1 MVLVGSHSVKKLDE
15 CVLEWVYD
23 RRSKGLRVSR
33 KFIMKKAKL
42 LHDEMKKEGQFD
54 DNVDFLASTGWLRQF
69 MQRNGLSLRRKT
81 SIAQKDPDRVI
92 DKLVAFVLQVRRL
105 SSKHNYQPVDIIVMD
120 ETPVWSDM
128 ISDTTIDIT
137 GSKTVTVKS
146 TGHEKSRVSVCLAA
160 KADGTKLPP
169 MIVFKG
175 AKRETDE
182 MDKEYKNCVI
192 ASSANAWM
200 NTELTHI
207 WVNKV
212 VGAFAFRRRHLIWD
226 SFECH
231 MENSIKASLHSKKI
245 DTTIVPGGCT
255 KYTQASDVSWN
266 KPFKA
271 LVTEKYDQWLAEV
284 GINRET
290 EAGNLKPPPRRTIV
304 NWILETWDELSPE
317 MIRKSFKVCAL
328 NLKTDGSEY
337 EEIHC
342 FKEKQPCH
350 AGKNI
355 LSILVEKDENPF
367 VIGQEDIDME
377 APIFMSIDSD
387 QEGDD
392 DIDICSL

>member
-1 MVLVGSHSVKKLDE
+1 MDRKRIREWRAKRDEIGNLSAKVKGKERKRCDGAGRKPFSEILDE
-15 CVLEWVYD
+15 CVFGVGLCSPHSV

-33 KFIMKKAKL
+33 KFIMKAKL

-69 MQRNGLSLRRKT
+69 TQRNGLSLRRKT

-92 DKLVAFVLQVRRL
+92 DELVAFVLQVRRL
-105 SSKHNYQPVDIIVMD
+105 SSKHNYQPVDIIAMD

-146 TGHEKSRVSVCLAA
+146 TGHEKFRVSVCLAA

-182 MDKEYKNCVI
+182 MDKEYKNCVS
-192 ASSANAWM
+192 APSANAWM

-212 VGAFAFRRRHLIWD
+212 VGAFAFRRRHLNWD

-255 KYTQASDVSWN
+255 KYIQAPDVSWN
-266 KPFKA
+266 KSFKA

-284 GINRET
+284 GINRES
-290 EAGNLKPPPRRTIV
+290 EAGNLKPPPRR
-304 NWILETWDELSPE
+304 
-317 MIRKSFKVCAL
+317 
-328 NLKTDGSEY
+328 Y
-337 EEIHC
+337 HC
-342 FKEKQPCH
+342 KLDLRNM
-350 AGKNI
+350 G
-355 LSILVEKDENPF
+355 
-367 VIGQEDIDME
+367 
-377 APIFMSIDSD
+377 
-387 QEGDD
+387 
-392 DIDICSL
+392 